1 MGDGIPMGKKIRN
14 LSIRKTIL
22 LYMATALIISFFLS
36 AEIAILAGHMQTA
49 VWRKYWDEN
58 ELLELLEHYGTQYVI
73 NGLRPS
79 AYKMTPSDRFISEL
93 CDFLQTYAVLVL
105 SMTGSC
111 AAVFLFYKN
120 KLKHPIA
127 ELALASKTISE
138 NNLDFHVTY
147 ENQDEMGTLCREF
160 EHMRAQLAENN
171 LALWKTIEEER
182 ALRAAISHD
191 IRSPLSVLKG
201 YHEMLT
207 DYLPAENIDKD
218 HAMKMLAECGK
229 QLDRMDVFVDTM
241 RKMNSLE
248 SRALKPDEI
257 TADMLASE
265 IGSESVILQKDS
277 GRQILLH
284 TVLVQGVFCG
294 DKELIWEVVE
304 NLLSNALR
312 YARNE
317 VTVTLSVTHSECRIS
332 IADDGSGFPKSME
345 NLTEA
350 FYSQNAKDSLKHA
363 GMGMYI
369 SRLYCE
375 KHGGAILLENAAQ
388 GGASV
393 TAVFRRIS

>member
-1 MGDGIPMGKKIRN
+1 MGEKIKN

-22 LYMATALIISFFLS
+22 LYMAAALIISFFLS
-36 AEIAILAGHMQTA
+36 AEISILADHLQA
-49 VWRKYWDEN
+49 DVWRKYWDED
-58 ELLELLEHYGTQYVI
+58 ELLELIGHYGSQYVI
-73 NGLRPS
+73 DGLRPS
-79 AYKMTPSDRFISEL
+79 AYEMTPSDRFISEL
-93 CDFLQTYAVLVL
+93 CDFLQTYSVLVL

-120 KLKHPIA
+120 KLAHPIA

-138 NNLDFHVTY
+138 NDLDFHVTY

-171 LALWKTIEEER
+171 LALWKNIEEER
-182 ALRAAISHD
+182 ALRAAIAHD

-207 DYLPAENIDKD
+207 DYLPAKDMDKD
-218 HAMKMLAECGK
+218 HAMKMLAECEK
-229 QLDRMDVFVDTM
+229 QLDRMDAFVDTM
-241 RKMNSLE
+241 RKMSSLE

-265 IGSESVILQKDS
+265 IGAESVILQRDT
-277 GRQILLH
+277 GRQITLH
-284 TVLVQGVFCG
+284 TVPVQGVFCG
-294 DKELIWEVVE
+294 DGELILEVVE

-312 YARNE
+312 YAKNE
-317 VTVTLSVTHSECRIS
+317 VAVTLSVSHSECRIS
-332 IADDGSGFPKSME
+332 VSDDGAGFSESLE
-345 NLTEA
+345 NLTKA
-350 FYSQNAKDSLKHA
+350 FYTQNTKDSLKHA

-375 KHGGAILLENAAQ
+375 KHGGALLLESTAQ